1 MDKKSL
7 STPLKLLEVFYLQS
21 KYPGRY
27 SAMGAIIGGDR
38 SWKSVDDLDAASE
51 WEEYIPLKLR
61 SDRVRLFK
69 NYEYIYNTSVNSDGS
84 QNLSGRLSPEK
95 INHTIMECIRGLT
108 IIGMAARSAV
118 KASRTHGE
126 RLWNDKSKDREIENQ
141 VDSMIE
147 SLVML
152 DPELDAT
159 EANFQD
165 N

>member
-7 STPLKLLEVFYLQS
+7 STPLKLLEVFYLQA

-27 SAMGAIIGGDR
+27 SAIGAIVGDDR
-38 SWKSVDDLDAASE
+38 DWTPINDLNDSDE
-51 WEEYIPLKLR
+51 WEEYIPLRLK
-61 SDRVRLFK
+61 SDRTRLFK
-69 NYEYIYNTSVNSDGS
+69 NYKYIYNTSTDNDGS
-84 QNLSGRLSPEK
+84 QNLSGRLSPQK

-108 IIGMAARSAV
+108 VVGMAARSAV

-126 RLWNDKSKDREIENQ
+126 RLWNDKSKDKEIEKR
-141 VDSMIE
+141 VDAMVE

-159 EANFQD
+159 EDNF
-165 N
+165 